1 MKPFSK
7 YDVIGV
13 MTPGALLLLLLGLHT
28 IKSFKEISDLS
39 IGGLGLLSILCFV
52 IGHIVQ
58 SIGNLIEWFYF
69 RFFGKPTI
77 QLLRK
82 RFGGLAS
89 NQIVALEKQIA
100 TRYGFRNFKV
110 EKQTKKTWPPII
122 RQIISDVST
131 QPNAE
136 RLESF
141 NSNYGLFRG
150 LLAAVLIA
158 IPVQITMN
166 GLHIP
171 LLVADF
177 AIGALL
183 FARMHRFAKHYAYE
197 LITQFLLLR
206 KTNTREVKHG
216 TK

>member
-13 MTPGALLLLLLGLHT
+13 MTPGALLLVLLGFHT

-58 SIGNLIEWFYF
+58 SIGNLIEWLYF
-69 RFFGKPTI
+69 RFLGKPTI
-77 QLLRK
+77 QLLKK
-82 RFGGLAS
+82 RSGGLAS
-89 NQIVALEKQIA
+89 DQIIALEKQIRI
-100 TRYGFRNFKV
+100 RYGFRSFKI
-110 EKQTKKTWPPII
+110 EKQTKKSWPPVI
-122 RQIISDVST
+122 RQIISDVSIQST
-131 QPNAE
+131 AE

-166 GLHIP
+166 GLNIA
-171 LLVADF
+171 LLMTDF

-197 LITQFLLLR
+197 LIIQFLLLK